1 MDIRRVALC
10 LSYVIFYLD
19 ICLGQKDCSSVD
31 CPVLQHCIEEVL
43 EVGAC
48 CATCVHK
55 GCTCEGYQYY
65 DCVHAG
71 FREGKVPQ
79 GESYFVDF
87 GSTEC
92 SCPRGGG
99 RISCQ
104 FIPCP
109 DLPSNCIDI
118 TQPAD
123 SGCPQCGRIGC
134 VHGNDKYKAG
144 HSFHMD
150 QCQMCYCP
158 NDGGHLV
165 CSPIPGC
172 DPHGSKK
179 PMLTPPT
186 ENNEPLRGV
195 SHLPANT
202 QADPR
207 EPFSKLPLGHT
218 LPLYKQDPPAFGTG
232 EHDYTLAEPTSSLP
246 LEREQILQSTAS
258 PLTHPEGGFVP
269 SRIEEPGETPGSPD
283 RERNHQVKARHQR
296 LRQYTEQ
303 ITAGARRE
311 TITSAGMA
319 TATQSGTTE
328 SGTTESPTPQQE
340 ATGKTARRQDR
351 DRERVA
357 PNPSKDTPA
366 RTAAADKEGR
376 HDGHHRHRPSD
387 NSSRHVS
394 SRAQGHEGPTEAQ
407 REEQRPYPTVQWS
420 PTRRAPVRVREEGD
434 KPRRQAQTL
443 HNYHSQTA
451 QGEPDGKWIVYS
463 SFHLLQ

>member
-1 MDIRRVALC
+1 MDIQRVALC
-10 LSYVIFYLD
+10 LSYVILYLD
-19 ICLGQKDCSSVD
+19 ICLSQKDCTSVD
-31 CPVLQHCIEEVL
+31 CPVLQNCIEEVL

-71 FREGKVPQ
+71 FRKGKVPQ

-99 RISCQ
+99 RISCH

-123 SGCPQCGRIGC
+123 GCPQCGRIGC

-144 HSFHMD
+144 HSFHVD

-158 NDGGHLV
+158 NDGGHLM
-165 CSPIPGC
+165 CSPVSGC
-172 DPHGSKK
+172 DLHGSKK
-179 PMLTPPT
+179 TLLTPPT

-195 SHLPANT
+195 SHLPDNT
-202 QADPR
+202 QTHPR
-207 EPFSKLPLGHT
+207 EPFSNLPLGDT
-218 LPLYKQDPPAFGTG
+218 LPLYKQDPPAFGTNKY
-232 EHDYTLAEPTSSLP
+232 DYTLAEPTSSLP
-246 LEREQILQSTAS
+246 LDRDQILKSTAS
-258 PLTHPEGGFVP
+258 PRTHPEVSFISST
-269 SRIEEPGETPGSPD
+269 SRGDRRREEPGATQGSPD
-283 RERNHQVKARHQR
+283 QERNYKAKARHQL
-296 LRQYTEQ
+296 LRKYTEQ
-303 ITAGARRE
+303 ITVGTRRE

-319 TATQSGTTE
+319 TTTQSGTM
-328 SGTTESPTPQQE
+328 ESPTQQE
-340 ATGKTARRQDR
+340 ATGKTTRRQDGES
-351 DRERVA
+351 ERVA
-357 PNPSKDTPA
+357 LNASKDTPA
-366 RTAAADKEGR
+366 LSATADKEGR
-376 HDGHHRHRPSD
+376 HGGHHRHRSSD

-394 SRAQGHEGPTEAQ
+394 AHTQGHEEPTEAH
-407 REEQRPYPTVQWS
+407 REAQRPYPTVQWS
-420 PTRRAPVRVREEGD
+420 PTRRAPVRMREEGD

-443 HNYHSQTA
+443 HNYHAQTA
-451 QGEPDGKWIVYS
+451 EGETDGK
-463 SFHLLQ
+463 